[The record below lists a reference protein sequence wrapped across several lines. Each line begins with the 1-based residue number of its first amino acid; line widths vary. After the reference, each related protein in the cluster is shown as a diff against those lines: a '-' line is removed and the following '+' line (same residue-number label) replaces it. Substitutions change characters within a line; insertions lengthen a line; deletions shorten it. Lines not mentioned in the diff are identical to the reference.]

1 MDECVATWFWWETV
15 ARKGAA
21 GIGTTCS
28 GNSMY
33 VQLGAARDGRDPYM
47 TYGASRGT
55 LMIRHDGETPFHS
68 CKHGGVFGDFFIQ
81 LILFSSCDLV
91 IAHRQNLRT

>member
-1 MDECVATWFWWETV
+1 MDGWVGGKRGDRTSRDSKALVPPHVNSTDGRMGRWIDGRVATGFWWETM

-55 LMIRHDGETPFHS
+55 L
-68 CKHGGVFGDFFIQ
+68 
-81 LILFSSCDLV
+81 IL
-91 IAHRQNLRT
+91 R